1 MTLSD
6 FSRLA
11 DDESVLPIPELAMAH
26 AKLDRLYKVN
36 RPAFDGVAS
45 TIDVWLK
52 QSAKPGEA
60 ETREAAPDERPDSPK
75 KREVA

>member
-36 RPAFDGVAS
+36 RPAFNGVAS

-60 ETREAAPDERPDSPK
+60 DETPVEPIQQDSPK